1 MMEMVLWVVQIVLG
15 LAVIAAGFT
24 HVTQRDRPR
33 DGMRWMQAVPAPLLT
48 TIGLLEIAGGI
59 GLIAPAATRILPV
72 LTPLAA
78 IALVVLMALAA
89 AFHLRRPGE
98 TSNVVVNLV
107 LGLIA
112 LFVAYG
118 RLVLEPIT
126 G

>member
-1 MMEMVLWVVQIVLG
+1 
-15 LAVIAAGFT
+15 
-24 HVTQRDRPR
+24 
-33 DGMRWMQAVPAPLLT
+33 
-48 TIGLLEIAGGI
+48 
-59 GLIAPAATRILPV
+59 
-72 LTPLAA
+72 
-78 IALVVLMALAA
+78 MALAA

-118 RLVLEPIT
+118 RLVLVPIA